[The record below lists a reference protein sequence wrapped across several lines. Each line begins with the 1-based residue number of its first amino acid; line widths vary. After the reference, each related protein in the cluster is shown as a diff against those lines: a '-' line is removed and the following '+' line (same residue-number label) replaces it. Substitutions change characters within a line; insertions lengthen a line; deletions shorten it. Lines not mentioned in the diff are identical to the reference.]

1 MLLADWCHTGAGMS
15 AERPSG
21 NAATS
26 TAFVVRSERSVGTKG
41 TAKRNILQSSG
52 LQTVNVWLP
61 IWQYSP
67 EDKTSSAWAYET
79 SSSTWPQ
86 QKLTWTGVASSDD
99 AHHKL
104 DESAVSKLLSCG
116 YAAAAGAANMTHI
129 T

>member
-1 MLLADWCHTGAGMS
+1 MLPADWCHTGAGMS

-26 TAFVVRSERSVGTKG
+26 TAFVVRSERSAGTKG

-67 EDKTSSAWAYET
+67 EDKTSSVWAYET
-79 SSSTWPQ
+79 NSSTWPQ

-99 AHHKL
+99 AQPQAGGVYS
-104 DESAVSKLLSCG
+104 EQSALMWLCSSC
-116 YAAAAGAANMTHI
+116 
-129 T
+129 